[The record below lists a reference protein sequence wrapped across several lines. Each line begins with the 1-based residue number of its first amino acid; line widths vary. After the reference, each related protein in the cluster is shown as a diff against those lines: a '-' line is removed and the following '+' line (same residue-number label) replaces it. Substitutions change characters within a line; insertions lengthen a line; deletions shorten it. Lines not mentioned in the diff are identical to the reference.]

1 MCKIDEKMLEILR
14 TKNNVKI
21 RLYIKNCYFF
31 EYEKIDLSSDD
42 LLKISEFVKIIYDS
56 YYSRLE
62 KREATNDI
70 FNSYLKLYEKY
81 QDEKMKPYVS
91 QLLNNFDDYDF
102 KFNKYFIDKFNKD
115 IDNVILIACISSEI
129 ALEYILE
136 KHQFNNEFLDKVL
149 CHNFD
154 KITCPKSI
162 FIGKKFPNL
171 ITKILTNEIDDKTI
185 IIEIF
190 NADDLKV
197 FKQYVEMTN
206 HKIDISDLE
215 TACCNKSVK
224 IVKYILSNKIIPTK
238 ECLDNVLCDNNLRSI
253 EEQQELVNLLIEH
266 GYTPTYEDIIELTK
280 QTIEI
285 NKFDEFDFSK
295 QDNGELLKICIER
308 KFTPKYYSKLKSGST
323 ELKIDENLYLTD
335 LKKYL
340 KKGIKLNINN
350 LRDACKYCNDKVIN
364 YMFDLGLKPDLECLK
379 NAIYC
384 SKNSKVRSIFD
395 KLVGS
400 IEINPN
406 KKEKLEIELSEIPED
421 FNRQKLIKLNK
432 KLIDSKIFD
441 RQKKNKFTFN
451 QIKDSINICME
462 VSNFWNDEDSELS
475 LDNEIMYQLINPD
488 KKKIKIPRN
497 KLDELIYTIIKN

>member
-1 MCKIDEKMLEILR
+1 MSKIDEKLLKVLR
-14 TKNNVKI
+14 TKSNPDV
-21 RLYIKNCYFF
+21 RLYIKYCYFF
-31 EYEKIDLSSDD
+31 EYEKLDLSSDD
-42 LLKISEFVKIIYDS
+42 LVKISEFIKIISDS
-56 YYSRLE
+56 YDSRLE
-62 KREATNDI
+62 MRKSTNDI

-102 KFNKYFIDKFNKD
+102 KFNKYFIDKFNE
-115 IDNVILIACISSEI
+115 DNGNTILIACISNER
-129 ALEYILE
+129 ALEHILE
-136 KHQFNNEFLDKVL
+136 KHQFSNEFLDKVL

-162 FIGKKFPNL
+162 FIGKNLPNL
-171 ITKILTNEIDDKTI
+171 ITKILTNENDDETI
-185 IIEIF
+185 IMEIF
-190 NADDLKV
+190 NTDDLEV
-197 FKQYVEMTN
+197 FKQYVELTN
-206 HKIDISDLE
+206 NEIDISDLE
-215 TACCNKSVK
+215 TACCNKSIK

-238 ECLDNVLCDNNLRSI
+238 ECLDNVLWDNNFKSI

-280 QTIEI
+280 QKIEV

-295 QDNGELLKICIER
+295 QDNGELLKICIEQ
-308 KFTPKYYSKLKSGST
+308 KFTPKYYSKLKSGGT
-323 ELKIDENLYLTD
+323 ELKIDENLSLTD

-350 LRDACKYCNDKVIN
+350 LRDACKYCNDKVVN
-364 YMFDLGLKPDLECLK
+364 YMFDLGLKPDLDCLK
-379 NAIYC
+379 NAIYR
-384 SKNSKVRSIFD
+384 SNNSKVKSVFD

-406 KKEKLEIELSEIPED
+406 KKEKLEIELLEIPED

-432 KLIDSKIFD
+432 KLTDSKIFD

-462 VSNFWNDEDSELS
+462 VSNFWNDEESELS

-497 KLDELIYTIIKN
+497 KLDELIYTILVN